1 MFRER
6 ERGREKARRNGS
18 LGDREEIGMFPA
30 DETRPLHSL
39 QLLRFPSIPLV
50 RLQILLTSKS
60 FIIISIKKYSF
71 PCHGDNVASISML
84 PPSYHP

>member
-1 MFRER
+1 
-6 ERGREKARRNGS
+6 
-18 LGDREEIGMFPA
+18 MFPA

-50 RLQILLTSKS
+50 MLQILLTSKS
-60 FIIISIKKYSF
+60 FIIISKRYSF
-71 PCHGDNVASISML
+71 PCHGENVASISML